1 MSRNETVSRV
11 WREAVASYGPSGV
24 SKREAVEAA
33 ENTLMVEVRAGRLE
47 LDLRRAVRA
56 ELTRADEADGRAA
69 DHIIERLAF
78 GQVPIDDGDLDLVVT
93 LGGGFRK
100 AWRDVVPADLE
111 QMVEIR
117 HENFRK
123 VASSFK
129 SFQAAA
135 SRIRETVF
143 EHGTVGAAFA
153 AGGFPP
159 SDLTSAAR
167 GAA

>member
-11 WREAVASYGPSGV
+11 WRETVASYGASGV
-24 SKREAVEAA
+24 TKREAVEAA

-47 LDLRRAVRA
+47 LDMRRAVRS

-78 GQVPIDDGDLDLVVT
+78 GQTPLVEADLDVVVT

-129 SFQAAA
+129 SFQTAAA
-135 SRIRETVF
+135 RIRETVF
-143 EHGTVGAAFA
+143 EHGTVGAAYA
-153 AGGFPP
+153 EGGFPP
-159 SDLTSAAR
+159 ADLASAA